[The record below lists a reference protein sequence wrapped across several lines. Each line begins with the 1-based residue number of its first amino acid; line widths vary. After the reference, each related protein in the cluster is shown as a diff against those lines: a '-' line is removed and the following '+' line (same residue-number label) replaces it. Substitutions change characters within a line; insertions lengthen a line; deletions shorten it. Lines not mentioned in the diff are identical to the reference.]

1 MPSMLCSQW
10 TTSCREVKE
19 AAIDD
24 ITTAPYNASAW
35 DGERQ
40 EKVIAIQEQATE
52 DILNAE
58 TVAEVEELVEKAQAD
73 RDDDS
78 DL

>member
-1 MPSMLCSQW
+1 MPSMLCSHGL
-10 TTSCREVKE
+10 RAAGVKE

-73 RDDDS
+73 RMRF
-78 DL
+78 